1 MTIVQSAYAIYLQMM
16 TVATSGIQETRPCW
30 ESVIFVI
37 CFYAAVQTILSG
49 ILLVWF
55 SSWHVLP
62 SW

>member
-1 MTIVQSAYAIYLQMM
+1 ML
-16 TVATSGIQETRPCW
+16 W

-37 CFYAAVQTILSG
+37 YAAVQTILSG